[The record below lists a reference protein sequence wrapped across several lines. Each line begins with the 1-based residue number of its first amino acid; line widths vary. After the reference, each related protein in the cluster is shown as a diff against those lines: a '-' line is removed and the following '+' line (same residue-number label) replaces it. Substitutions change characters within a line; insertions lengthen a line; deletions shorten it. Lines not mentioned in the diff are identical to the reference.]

1 MVAGVRRLLSLLEPG
16 LRRQWF
22 ALLPLSALCALL
34 EAAGALAVY
43 GLIRVIGDPASG
55 ERAPALFAASPGGV
69 ASEVALLAGVLAV
82 FYLAKNG
89 LSALLAVRRNRV
101 ASRSIAA
108 LSARLFRAYLKA
120 PYARHL
126 RRNSAELVR
135 NATDSCEVAFESV
148 AKALLVVATEL
159 LVLTGLVLVLLVA
172 APWITLLSIALLFA
186 GLALVLRL
194 TQRSLD
200 AWGRRAEERKVESIR
215 RVQQS
220 LGGLRE
226 LKVMGRGE
234 FFGQQFA
241 QLQDELA
248 ALRERGMNL
257 VSAPPLLIET
267 GFVLSMLVVVVLLVA
282 QGEDAGGGAN
292 AGVLPLLGLYAYAG
306 FRAIPSMHRISM
318 NFNFARFG
326 LAAVENLERDLAD
339 FESEPDA
346 ETPPL
351 VEELSDQLSD
361 QEPAVF
367 AEEISLEKV
376 SFQYEGASSLALD
389 SIDLR
394 IARGES
400 LGVVGRTGSG
410 KSTLVDLLLGLLS
423 PSDGRVAVDGRD
435 IGSALAGWQSQLG
448 YVPQDVYLMDDTL
461 LRNVAR
467 GFADDEI
474 DTPRVER
481 AVARAQLA
489 EFVRNLPDGL
499 QTVVG
504 ERGVRL
510 SGGEVQR
517 VAIARALYHEPQLII
532 FDEATSSLDPA
543 TEAELTA
550 AIERLHADEAG
561 VTLVTVTHRIAT
573 VAGCDRLVFLEQG
586 RLAGEGRYADL
597 VAENSAFRA
606 MLGEV

>member
-1 MVAGVRRLLSLLEPG
+1 M
-16 LRRQWF
+16 
-22 ALLPLSALCALL
+22 
-34 EAAGALAVY
+34 
-43 GLIRVIGDPASG
+43 
-55 ERAPALFAASPGGV
+55 
-69 ASEVALLAGVLAV
+69 
-82 FYLAKNG
+82 
-89 LSALLAVRRNRV
+89 
-101 ASRSIAA
+101 
-108 LSARLFRAYLKA
+108 
-120 PYARHL
+120 
-126 RRNSAELVR
+126 R

-282 QGEDAGGGAN
+282 QGEDAGGGAT

-346 ETPPL
+346 ETSSL
-351 VEELSDQLSD
+351 AEQLSD
-361 QEPAVF
+361 QAPAAF
-367 AEEISLEKV
+367 AKEISLEKV

-389 SIDLR
+389 SVDLR

-461 LRNVAR
+461 LRNVAL

-550 AIERLHADEAG
+550 AIERLHADQAG

>member
-22 ALLPLSALCALL
+22 SLLPLSALCALL

-282 QGEDAGGGAN
+282 QGEDAGGGAT
-292 AGVLPLLGLYAYAG
+292 AGVLPPLGLYAYAG

-389 SIDLR
+389 SVDLR

-435 IGSALAGWQSQLG
+435 IASALAGWQSQLG

-461 LRNVAR
+461 QRNVAL

-550 AIERLHADEAG
+550 AIERLHADQAG

>member
-22 ALLPLSALCALL
+22 SLLPLSALCALL

-43 GLIRVIGDPASG
+43 GLIRVLGDPASG

-108 LSARLFRAYLKA
+108 LSARLFRAYLNA

-226 LKVMGRGE
+226 IKVMGRGE

-282 QGEDAGGGAN
+282 QGEDAGGGAT

-346 ETPPL
+346 ETSSL
-351 VEELSDQLSD
+351 AEQLSD
-361 QEPAVF
+361 QAPAAF
-367 AEEISLEKV
+367 AKEISLEKV

-389 SIDLR
+389 SVDLR

-461 LRNVAR
+461 LRNVAL

-550 AIERLHADEAG
+550 AIERLHADQAG